1 MTQASNYLENTIL
14 DYILGGLGGSP
25 NAVWLA
31 LYTSNPG
38 EDNSGIEVETGGSP
52 TNAYARQEVRF
63 GAASGGSANNTLA
76 VTFPAALD
84 GWGTITH
91 FSLFDTELAGNM
103 LIYGPLTTSRTVNAG
118 DTISFAAA
126 ALVITAD

>member
-14 DYILGGLGGSP
+14 DYILSGLGGSP
-25 NAVWLA
+25 NTLWLA

-38 EDNSGIEVETGGSP
+38 EDNSGTEVEIGGSP
-52 TNAYARQEVRF
+52 TNDYARQEVRF
-63 GAASGGSANNTLA
+63 GAASGGSASNTPA
-76 VTFPAALD
+76 VTFPVALEA
-84 GWGTITH
+84 WGTITH
-91 FSLFDTELAGNM
+91 FALFDTVIAGNM